1 MVATLFAEVL
11 HRGFASF
18 SKNKHVVL
26 CLIGVDIV
34 LSLVIFE
41 IVANYLDVFSKFA
54 LFLHK
59 DLDNYALGTKFGLY
73 SYRDH

>member
-18 SKNKHVVL
+18 SKNKHAVL
-26 CLIGVDIV
+26 CLIGVNIV

-41 IVANYLDVFSKFA
+41 IVANYLDVLSKSA
-54 LFLHK
+54 HFLHK
-59 DLDNYALGTKFGLY
+59 DLDNFALGTKFGLY